1 MWTGIL
7 NPLKIRSKSFFRRA
21 EARAG
26 LGAARLVVGDAFG
39 VDCRLGIRPYPPDR
53 APMIIQQRLTSRS
66 SRSLAVMIGFAQP
79 AGSRGTWRSDG
90 DIDSGGRPSALA
102 PRSSAALS
110 PHLPSPFAATGTG
123 HSTRCALGRP

>member
-39 VDCRLGIRPYPPDR
+39 VDCRLGIRPYPPER
-53 APMIIQQRLTSRS
+53 VPMIIQQRLTSRS

-90 DIDSGGRPSALA
+90 DIDRGGPPSALA
-102 PRSSAALS
+102 LRSSAV
-110 PHLPSPFAATGTG
+110 PPPQPQPFCSNR
-123 HSTRCALGRP
+123 HRV